1 MFRTGFS
8 KRAGSSR
15 AGTFKNTLTIN
26 TPQLLPCIPF
36 LSSVAIRLLHTTST
50 SHELEQAETT
60 SIATYYRTVDTKRT
74 AHAPPATMI
83 RDFEAWNAN
92 IGELSE
98 LQELSGCRVA
108 IEAAHYLQH
117 RILSHPRAREP
128 LVPAL
133 GGLPLGMK
141 QYIEEDLNTFE
152 SLQIEPWFV
161 FSGLD
166 ITKPDDPF
174 QQKQRE
180 AGVNT
185 AAWNLYDG
193 NQAEASV
200 AKFGESTYVTPEDLF
215 RFLQSIL
222 IERKV
227 HFQIA
232 PYSAW
237 AQVRLYE
244 AFERAD
250 R

>member
-1 MFRTGFS
+1 
-8 KRAGSSR
+8 
-15 AGTFKNTLTIN
+15 
-26 TPQLLPCIPF
+26 
-36 LSSVAIRLLHTTST
+36 
-50 SHELEQAETT
+50 
-60 SIATYYRTVDTKRT
+60 
-74 AHAPPATMI
+74 MI
-83 RDFEAWNAN
+83 RDFDAWNAN

-98 LQELSGCRVA
+98 LQELSGCRVG

-180 AGVNT
+180 ASVNT
-185 AAWNLYDG
+185 MAWSLYDS

-215 RFLQSIL
+215 RFCS
-222 IERKV
+222 
-227 HFQIA
+227 
-232 PYSAW
+232 PS
-237 AQVRLYE
+237 
-244 AFERAD
+244 
-250 R
+250 

>member
-1 MFRTGFS
+1 
-8 KRAGSSR
+8 
-15 AGTFKNTLTIN
+15 
-26 TPQLLPCIPF
+26 
-36 LSSVAIRLLHTTST
+36 
-50 SHELEQAETT
+50 
-60 SIATYYRTVDTKRT
+60 
-74 AHAPPATMI
+74 MI

-98 LQELSGCRVA
+98 LQELSGCRVG
-108 IEAAHYLQH
+108 IEAAHYLPH
-117 RILSHPRAREP
+117 RILSHPREREP

-180 AGVNT
+180 ASVNT
-185 AAWNLYDG
+185 TAWSLYDS

-227 HFQIA
+227 KFQIA

-237 AQVRLYE
+237 AQVKIDGARKKGRLH
-244 AFERAD
+244 
-250 R
+250 

>member
-1 MFRTGFS
+1 MLG
-8 KRAGSSR
+8 
-15 AGTFKNTLTIN
+15 
-26 TPQLLPCIPF
+26 PQKHLDHQHP
-36 LSSVAIRLLHTTST
+36 A
-50 SHELEQAETT
+50 
-60 SIATYYRTVDTKRT
+60 IATVGPFSEEICVPTLAYTCRSSNSQITRDNVRRGLKPHFRPQQT
-74 AHAPPATMI
+74 AHAPTAMI

-185 AAWNLYDG
+185 MAWNLYDS

-237 AQVRLYE
+237 AQVRLHE
-244 AFERAD
+244 A
-250 R
+250 